1 VSNINKIKKS
11 FNKIFMKK
19 KLIYIIPLIAFSLLA
34 VAPVAFGQFQ
44 QTTPPTTPDSVG
56 GWLTIL
62 QKIATWFYSIILA
75 ISVFMILMAG
85 FNYLTA
91 GGDQAK
97 VKKASQMLI
106 YAIVGIVVAII
117 AFSISKVVT
126 SVVSGS

>member
-1 VSNINKIKKS
+1 
-11 FNKIFMKK
+11 MKK
-19 KLIYIIPLIAFSLLA
+19 LVYIIPLIAFSLLA
-34 VAPVAFGQFQ
+34 VAPAFAQFEQ
-44 QTTPPTTPDSVG
+44 ATPPTTPTTVS
-56 GWLTIL
+56 GWLGIL

-126 SVVSGS
+126 SVVTGS

>member
-34 VAPVAFGQFQ
+34 VAPAFAQFE
-44 QTTPPTTPDSVG
+44 QTSPPKTPDTVS
-56 GWLTIL
+56 GWLGIL